1 MKTPLAYTQT
11 HTDTHTLN
19 LVEFDKVGHKRKQ
32 HNKNRERDTP
42 STNDLLNI
50 LLRETSARKRLHC
63 GSNVSSVNIN
73 ILECVMSGLL
83 YWLRRITIRN
93 ILSLSVSLLFL
104 EMMLKATCITH
115 LWTNA
120 LSNSLSFGFSSVFS
134 ITKWVWTWSE
144 NINDKCDHPSIH
156 TFTSIHFWG
165 ETNQNFSIKTDF
177 DLKCMRVQTGQ

>member
-19 LVEFDKVGHKRKQ
+19 LDEFDKVGHKRKQ

-73 ILECVMSGLL
+73 IWECVMSGLL

-93 ILSLSVSLLFL
+93 MFILSLSIIPWNDVEGYMYYTFMNKRTQQLF
-104 EMMLKATCITH
+104 IF
-115 LWTNA
+115 WVQF
-120 LSNSLSFGFSSVFS
+120 SF
-134 ITKWVWTWSE
+134 
-144 NINDKCDHPSIH
+144 
-156 TFTSIHFWG
+156 
-165 ETNQNFSIKTDF
+165 
-177 DLKCMRVQTGQ
+177 